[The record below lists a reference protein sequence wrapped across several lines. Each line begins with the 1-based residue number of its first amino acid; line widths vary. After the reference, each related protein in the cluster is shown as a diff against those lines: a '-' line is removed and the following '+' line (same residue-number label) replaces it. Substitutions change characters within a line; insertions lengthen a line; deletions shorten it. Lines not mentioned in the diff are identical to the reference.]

1 MKGGKNMIYRGNIIE
16 VKSDSLIVM
25 LDNCTF
31 ESVKKFKGLEEGM
44 EIYFEE
50 RDIIRKSN
58 LNLKNITLV
67 AASIFLFIVTSFY
80 GVDVWNTNYRAIALI
95 SVDINPSVEIKI
107 NKNNNVINAIALNE
121 DAKKLPL
128 KTLKNQPLAEA
139 LEELVDMARVEGYIK
154 ETQENYILVTS
165 VELRKGAQEEKILTN
180 LIAEGKKNI
189 ENSAAKAGEQVEV
202 IAIQSNKETLKQAN
216 KENISVGKKELYQNS
231 NAKQEDNLNEKIKLD
246 KEQIENLKQ
255 LEKEAKQLEEKLIE
269 NQKNNNKDN
278 GNDKDNKDNG
288 NDKDNG
294 NKKDNKDNKITEE
307 KKDNLKENIKQ
318 EKDNIKEAVKENK
331 DKEKELKKEDKDKNK
346 TKEVN
351 NPQNSKKNKN

>member
-95 SVDINPSVEIKI
+95 SVDINPSIEIKI
-107 NKNNNVINAIALNE
+107 NKNNNVINAMALNE

-154 ETQENYILVTS
+154 ETEANYILVTS

-180 LIAEGKKNI
+180 LIAEGKEKI
-189 ENSAAKAGEQVEV
+189 EKSAIEAGEQVEV

-216 KENISVGKKELYQNS
+216 KENISVGKKELYQNP

-246 KEQIENLKQ
+246 KEQIEHLKQ

-278 GNDKDNKDNG
+278 KDND
-288 NDKDNG
+288 
-294 NKKDNKDNKITEE
+294 NKKDNKIIEE
-307 KKDNLKENIKQ
+307 QKDNLKENIKQ
-318 EKDNIKEAVKENK
+318 EKDNIKEVVKENK
-331 DKEKELKKEDKDKNK
+331 DKEKELKKEDKDKDKNK
-346 TKEVN
+346 AKEVN
-351 NPQNSKKNKN
+351 NPQNSKKK

>member
-95 SVDINPSVEIKI
+95 SVDINPSIEIKI
-107 NKNNNVINAIALNE
+107 NKNNNVINAMALNE

-154 ETQENYILVTS
+154 ETEANYILVTS

-180 LIAEGKKNI
+180 LIAEGKEKI
-189 ENSAAKAGEQVEV
+189 ENSAIEAGEQVEV

-246 KEQIENLKQ
+246 KEQIEHLKQ
-255 LEKEAKQLEEKLIE
+255 LEKEAKQLEKELIE

-278 GNDKDNKDNG
+278 DD
-288 NDKDNG
+288 
-294 NKKDNKDNKITEE
+294 KKDNKDNKDNNDNNDKKDNKITE
-307 KKDNLKENIKQ
+307 KQKDNLKENIKQ
-318 EKDNIKEAVKENK
+318 EKDNIKEVVKENK
-331 DKEKELKKEDKDKNK
+331 DKEKELKKENKDKDKNK
-346 TKEVN
+346 AKEVS
-351 NPQNSKKNKN
+351 NPQNSKKK